1 MMLSNY
7 SRLSLQER
15 FEIEKLLSHK
25 TCFAD
30 IARSLKRSKSC
41 ICREVTPYGK
51 RKYKAMTA
59 HWFAVSKSSSKRFGQ
74 NKIVANKNIGMYVL
88 QKLELRW
95 SPEQISK
102 RMIKDFPEDPNM
114 RISHE
119 AIYLYVYLHAKP
131 EVRKMLQAE
140 LRQKRKFRG
149 NVRRGTD
156 KRTKI
161 VDPVRIDERPK
172 EVIGREI
179 PGHWEGDLIVGKEH
193 QSAIGSLVERT
204 TRAIILVHLKAMD
217 ATTVRKAFEKEFQT
231 IPRQMKLTLT
241 YDNGSEMSQH
251 KLFTK
256 HTKIN
261 VYFTHPYS
269 PWERPTNENSNG
281 LVRDYF
287 PKGTDFNLISKARL
301 KEVQHQLNERPR
313 KVLDYNTPKEVF
325 DDLILKEIK

>member
-1 MMLSNY
+1 MMTPNY
-7 SRLSLQER
+7 RRLTHPER
-15 FEIEKLLSHK
+15 YEIEKLLSHK
-25 TCFAD
+25 LSFAA
-30 IARSLKRSKSC
+30 IAKALNRPVCC
-41 ICREVTPYGK
+41 ISREVKPYGK
-51 RKYKAMTA
+51 TRYKALYA
-59 HWFAVSKSSSKRFGQ
+59 EWVSASKRSCKRFGQ

-95 SPEQISK
+95 SPEQISN
-102 RMIKDFPEDPNM
+102 RMIKDFPEDPAM

-131 EVRKMLQAE
+131 EIRKMLQKE
-140 LRQKRKFRG
+140 LRQKRKVRG
-149 NVRRGTD
+149 NVRRGLD

-161 VDPVRIDERPK
+161 VDPVSIDERPAN
-172 EVIGREI
+172 VMSREI
-179 PGHWEGDLIVGKEH
+179 PGHWEGDLVVGKEH
-193 QSAIGSLVERT
+193 QSAIGTLVERT
-204 TRAIILVHLKAMD
+204 TRTIILVPLKATN
-217 ATTVRKAFEKEFQT
+217 ATTVRKAFEKEFQN
-231 IPRQMKLTLT
+231 IPKQMKLTLT

-287 PKGTDFNLISKARL
+287 PKGTDFNLISKVRI

-313 KVLDYNTPKEVF
+313 KVLDWSTPKEVF
-325 DDLILKEIK
+325 DDLILKELK